1 MTTDLKPRPTPD
13 APVLLTDRRRPGPRV
28 PVSPELIPLL
38 RGYHRKAA
46 YPDSLDGARGVAFA
60 VLACAAFWV
69 VVLRL
74 F

>member
-1 MTTDLKPRPTPD
+1 MTADLKLRPIPEAT
-13 APVLLTDRRRPGPRV
+13 VLRLDRRRPGPRI

-38 RGYHRKAA
+38 RGSLDKPAH
-46 YPDSLDGARGVAFA
+46 PDSLDGARGVAFA

-69 VVLRL
+69 LVLRL

>member
-1 MTTDLKPRPTPD
+1 MTTDLKLRPTPD
-13 APVLLTDRRRPGPRV
+13 APVLRVDRRRPGPRT

-38 RGYHRKAA
+38 RGSPGKPSH
-46 YPDSLDGARGVAFA
+46 PDSLDGARGVAFA

-69 VVLRL
+69 LVLRL